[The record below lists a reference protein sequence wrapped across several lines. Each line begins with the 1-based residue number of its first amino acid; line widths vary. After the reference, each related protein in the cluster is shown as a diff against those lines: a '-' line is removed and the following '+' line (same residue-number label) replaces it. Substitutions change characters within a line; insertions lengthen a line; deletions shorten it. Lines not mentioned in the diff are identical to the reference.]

1 MRIVPLWKVIP
12 CLYEKFSK
20 NFCCFSWFFK
30 YFVILKYSC
39 NLLIEYWKVVLSIF
53 NFGFR
58 QIHCSSLIWLHS
70 LDCGWLH
77 YFYERCMNG
86 LWWIS
91 LVRYIF
97 FFIYSD
103 KKNIFFLFGLYIED
117 INSNVK
123 RFTGTWTWLIRDQM
137 YWKALRL
144 LFYFLFY
151 VHFLFDCYAFTG
163 NLCF

>member
-1 MRIVPLWKVIP
+1 MFLCGRLYHVCTRSFQENFAFLGFSSTLWFWSILVIFW
-12 CLYEKFSK
+12 LNTGKWYYQFSISV
-20 NFCCFSWFFK
+20 C
-30 YFVILKYSC
+30 
-39 NLLIEYWKVVLSIF
+39 
-53 NFGFR
+53 FR

-123 RFTGTWTWLIRDQM
+123 RFTGTWTWLV
-137 YWKALRL
+137 RL